1 MPLTIIDFKLT
12 GKVWF
17 KASVNRLKN
26 TWISI
31 IVNQE
36 MLNGYWENI
45 SFGLKYISNQD
56 IKKYLEDFMFNILIY
71 GFLKILKIIYRNQYK
86 ESWIYICFSQN
97 LNWL

>member
-1 MPLTIIDFKLT
+1 
-12 GKVWF
+12 
-17 KASVNRLKN
+17 
-26 TWISI
+26 
-31 IVNQE
+31 